1 MNKLIVSLLL
11 TLGITGAAVAAEG
24 PVKGDATAG
33 QAKAAVCGAC
43 HGPDGNSPAPNFPK
57 LAGQGER
64 YLSKQMH
71 DIKDGKRTV
80 L

>member
-11 TLGITGAAVAAEG
+11 TLGITGVAVAAEG
-24 PVKGDATAG
+24 PLKGDATAG

-57 LAGQGER
+57 
-64 YLSKQMH
+64 
-71 DIKDGKRTV
+71 
-80 L
+80 